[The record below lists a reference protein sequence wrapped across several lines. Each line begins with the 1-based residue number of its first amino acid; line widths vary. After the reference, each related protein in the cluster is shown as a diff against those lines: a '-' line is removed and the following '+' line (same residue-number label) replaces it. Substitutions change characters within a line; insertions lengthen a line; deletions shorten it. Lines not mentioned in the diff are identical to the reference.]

1 MEPSQPMILCDTN
14 ILVELYKNNPTVI
27 NELQKIGMNQIA
39 ISIITQA
46 EITARS
52 PAGRSQASLCPH
64 KC

>member
-1 MEPSQPMILCDTN
+1 MEPSQLMILCDTN
-14 ILVELYKNNPTVI
+14 ILVELYKNNPTFI

-52 PAGRSQASLCPH
+52 PVGRSQA
-64 KC
+64 